1 MKKIRWGVLST
12 AKIGIQK
19 VIPATQRSSN
29 GVVSAIA
36 SRTLES
42 AKQAAQSL
50 SIPQAYGSYEALI
63 HANDIDA
70 IYIPLPNHLH
80 LPWTL
85 KCLEAG
91 KHVLCEKPFANNTA
105 DIQTLISAQT
115 AANKLV
121 GEAFMIQ
128 HHPQWQK
135 AIDIIQSGELG
146 EVNTVM
152 GAFFYHN
159 VDADNIRNQA
169 STLGGAL
176 MDIGCYPILAARM
189 IFNAEPTSVS
199 AQMTFDANF
208 KTDRLTSAVLQF
220 PKGNAIFSVG
230 TQSANHQRITI
241 VGTQKRLEIP
251 IPFNAPPN
259 QATALEVFGPDI
271 LAPSERTI
279 TLPPCDQYTLQAEQF
294 ANAILNN
301 EQPAM
306 GLEGSFKNAA
316 VLEAVIL
323 AAKTNT
329 WTTPKPHPYTT
340 AHPLS

>member
-135 AIDIIQSGELG
+135 AIDIIQSGE
-146 EVNTVM
+146 
-152 GAFFYHN
+152 
-159 VDADNIRNQA
+159 
-169 STLGGAL
+169 AL